1 MGVTKVK
8 ILEEILNDMR
18 REVTWP
24 ELLKKYRSKSQL
36 YEALRVF
43 LSESEGKYQ
52 DSLDDLNQVQKK
64 LDETNSDLN
73 HKQKSLKQVSLEV
86 DQLETEKQG
95 LKKETGELSQ
105 KLCWYKK
112 SIVDLESKGYTED
125 IVARLIDLEERSG
138 SDLLFQVRTV
148 DDYNV
153 LFSDYEELQ
162 EDVLILKNEVETMK
176 FQKKNLEDEIQQ
188 LDIVFDELKVRSLS
202 YSNAVDVVEEF
213 IQGGFEVD
221 CFESLRAGLRLVE
234 IKGDPKG
241 TVIRFV
247 NRVLKAK
254 TLYNLKVTIKN
265 KKTLLSQVNEELEL
279 IKQKKQIAL
288 EEIVNSLEE
297 LGDRFKEES
306 VEIRN
311 EGLKAL
317 RDQKEEAVKVFRE
330 ECGQFNEVIKFL
342 QTSLPV
348 NIELNS
354 ENARLGESVN
364 CGRAFWSFSNCNE
377 WLFDLSSEV
386 VGKVVERVSLWASEN
401 MNKHIMPDL
410 ETAAET
416 GLNSFRSYNI
426 VGLLRFLA
434 KKIQDNN

>member
-112 SIVDLESKGYTED
+112 SIADLESKGYSED
-125 IVARLIDLEERSG
+125 IVASLVDIEERSG

-162 EDVLILKNEVETMK
+162 EDVLILKNEVKTMK
-176 FQKKNLEDEIQQ
+176 LQKKNLEDEIQQ

-254 TLYNLKVTIKN
+254 TLYNLEVAIKN

-279 IKQKKQIAL
+279 IKQKKQIAF
-288 EEIVNSLEE
+288 EEIVNRLEE

-311 EGLKAL
+311 EGLKIL
-317 RDQKEEAVKVFRE
+317 RDQKEEAVKIFRQQCE
-330 ECGQFNEVIKFL
+330 QFNEVIKFL

-348 NIELNS
+348 NIKLNS
-354 ENARLGESVN
+354 KNAKLAENVN
-364 CGRAFWSFSNCNE
+364 YGRAFWSFSNCNE
-377 WLFDLSSEV
+377 WLIDLSPEV
-386 VGKVVERVSLWASEN
+386 VGKMLERVSLWASKN
-401 MNKHIMPDL
+401 MNKQIIPNL

-426 VGLLRFLA
+426 VALLRFLA